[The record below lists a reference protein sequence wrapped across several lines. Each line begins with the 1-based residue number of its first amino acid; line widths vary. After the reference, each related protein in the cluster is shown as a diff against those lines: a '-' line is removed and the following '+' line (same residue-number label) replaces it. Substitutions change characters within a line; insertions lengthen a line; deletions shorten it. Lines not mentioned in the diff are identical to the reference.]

1 MVLHHEYLKKITIC
15 LILLSGVARLS
26 AQKDSIHIDAK
37 LSSDRKTLEV
47 SQKMVY
53 YNHSDKDL
61 TTLKLLNWISAY
73 NRRGTSLV
81 YRKLEDRNS
90 DLHFSKPDQ
99 QGKLLELD
107 IQNNEKQSVPVSSLS
122 DENLFIPLEKALKPG
137 EAVTLQLQY
146 RMQLPD
152 KKFTGYGSTDQNT
165 AIKYFFIVP
174 DHFDPDNIL
183 KRNYHDI
190 EESVSFNTFWTVN
203 FEIPANNFIES
214 NLPQSEKGSF
224 SGHLDSDP
232 EFLISENEYPSVKM
246 DIDGNST
253 EITFGYNLKPEE
265 KQDLEF
271 YLPLQLKFL
280 KEKIGFIP
288 QTLFISD
295 KFRAK
300 EDFFGN
306 NDIAFWKFR
315 FQLFTNAEKTDLD
328 YFGIIT
334 KKILDEKIIADKEK
348 DHWFKNGL
356 KSYLEIQYLKK
367 FYANTKLLGNLPETR
382 LFGIKPLKMFHAS
395 KVKLLDRYGLAYQ
408 YIMLQNLDQKI
419 DENYSA
425 LSNFNDMAISSF
437 ETGSLFSYSADKM
450 GYESFN
456 TIVRDYISKNSGN
469 RINPEEFLQTLSI
482 KDQSTGYLSRFF
494 KQKNRVNFRL
504 KHIDKEND
512 SLQIKIAKNTDAS
525 IPVLLETQ
533 TKEGEK
539 KTYWVET
546 EENLNVK
553 EVSLPASDNIYKVTL
568 NSGYIFPESKYR
580 DNFLYAK
587 GLFSNAK
594 KIKLKLIK
602 DIPDPEYNEIYISPR
617 VRFNNTY
624 DKFLLGVNFKNQSFF
639 DQKFLYSF
647 TPMYSTGTGKL
658 TGSGA
663 VSYSFLPAESI
674 IRSLTLGVSGSYFHY
689 DYDLAYRKASAI
701 SSISFRKDPRSTVSR
716 SIGFSYNY
724 YERDLSPVMIAN
736 NDYRKYN
743 LWSLGYGFSDSQMI
757 HEKSFSL
764 STQGMED
771 FNKITAEGFYRWEFA
786 PRQKLSLRLFAGYFL
801 RNDTRNN
808 LFNYGISR
816 VSNYAFSY
824 SLLGESANSG
834 ILSQQFIL
842 ADGGF
847 KSFIPGTVN
856 KWITSVNVDSSIWKI
871 FHVYADAGIYK
882 NQGNP
887 AKFIWDS
894 GIKVRIIPDFLEVY
908 FPIQS
913 SLGFEP
919 SFKDYAKRIRYTLV
933 LNLGS
938 IINAARRGWY

>member
-1 MVLHHEYLKKITIC
+1 MVLYHLYLKKITIC
-15 LILLSGVARLS
+15 LILFLGVVQVS
-26 AQKDSIHIDAK
+26 AQKDSIYIEAK
-37 LSSDRKTLEV
+37 LSADRKTLEV
-47 SQKMVY
+47 NQEIVY
-53 YNHSDKDL
+53 YNHSDKQL
-61 TTLKLLNWISAY
+61 QTIKLLNWISAY
-73 NRRGTSLV
+73 HKRGTSLV
-81 YRKLEDRNS
+81 YRKLEDRNN
-90 DLHFSKPDQ
+90 DLHFAKADQ
-99 QGKLLELD
+99 LGKLLELN
-107 IQNNEKQSVPVSSLS
+107 IKNSENQPISINALS
-122 DENLFIPLEKALKPG
+122 DENLFLPLKEALQPG
-137 EAVTLQLQY
+137 EAVTLKLQY
-146 RMQLPD
+146 RIQLPD
-152 KKFTGYGSTDQNT
+152 KTFTGYGTADQNT
-165 AIKYFFIVP
+165 ALKYFFIVP
-174 DHFDPDNIL
+174 DQFDPDNIS
-183 KRNYHDI
+183 KKEYRDI

-203 FEIPANNFIES
+203 FDIPVNSFIES
-214 NLPQSEKGSF
+214 NLPQVQMNSFKGY
-224 SGHLDSDP
+224 LDSDP
-232 EFLISENEYPSVKM
+232 EFIISTNSYPSIKVDVDGFSSEVK
-246 DIDGNST
+246 
-253 EITFGYNLKPEE
+253 FGYNLKPEE
-265 KQDLEF
+265 KQNLEF
-271 YLPLQLKFL
+271 LLPLQLKFL
-280 KEKIGFIP
+280 KDKIGFIP

-306 NDIAFWKFR
+306 NDIRFWKFR
-315 FQLFTNAEKTDLD
+315 FQLFTDAEKTDLD

-334 KKILDEKIIADKEK
+334 KKILDENIIADKEK

-367 FYANTKLLGNLPETR
+367 FYKDTKLLGALPETR
-382 LFGIKPLKMFHAS
+382 LFGIKPLKIFHAS

-419 DENYSA
+419 DDNFSS
-425 LSNFNDMAISSF
+425 LSNFNDMAVSSF
-437 ETGSLFSYSADKM
+437 ETGSLFDYSADKM
-450 GYESFN
+450 GNDTFN
-456 TIVRDYISKNSGN
+456 GVVKNYISQNSGKK
-469 RINPEEFLQTLSI
+469 IKPEEFLSDLSE
-482 KDQSTGYLSRFF
+482 KDKASGYLTNFL
-494 KQKNRVNFRL
+494 KQKNRVNFKL
-504 KHIDKEND
+504 KNIRKEND
-512 SLQIKIAKNTDAS
+512 SLHIKITKNIGAS
-525 IPVLLETQ
+525 IPVKLETQ
-533 TKEGEK
+533 TREGEK
-539 KTYWVET
+539 KAYWIET
-546 EENLNVK
+546 EENKNNNELF
-553 EVSLPASDNIYKVTL
+553 LPASDNIYKVTL
-568 NSGYIFPESKYR
+568 NTGYSFPESNYR

-587 GLFSNAK
+587 GIFSNAK

-624 DKFLLGVNFKNQSFF
+624 DKFLLGINLKNQSFF

-647 TPMYSTGTGKL
+647 TPMYSSGTGKL

-674 IRSLTLGVSGSYFHY
+674 IRSLTFGVSGSYFHY
-689 DYDLAYRKASAI
+689 DYGLAYRKASVL
-701 SSISFRKDPRSTVSR
+701 SNISFRKDPRSTISR
-716 SIGFSYNY
+716 SIGMSYNY
-724 YERDLSPVMIAN
+724 FDRDLSPVMIAN
-736 NDYRKYN
+736 NDYKKYN
-743 LWSLGYGFSDSQMI
+743 LWSFGYGYSDNQMI
-757 HEKSFSL
+757 HEKSFSI

-771 FNKITAEGFYRWEFA
+771 FNKVTAEAFYRWEFA
-786 PRQKLSLRLFAGYFL
+786 PKQKLSLRLFAGYFL

-847 KSFIPGTVN
+847 KSFIPGSVN
-856 KWITSVNVDSSIWKI
+856 KWITSFNVDSSVWKI

-882 NQGNP
+882 NQDRP
-887 AKFIWDS
+887 TKFIWDS

-933 LNLGS
+933 LNLGT